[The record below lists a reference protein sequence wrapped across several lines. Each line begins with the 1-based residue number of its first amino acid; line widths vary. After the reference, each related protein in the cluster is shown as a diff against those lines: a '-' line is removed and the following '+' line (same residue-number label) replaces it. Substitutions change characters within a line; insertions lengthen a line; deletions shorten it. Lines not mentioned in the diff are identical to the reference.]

1 MLKDE
6 IVKLLEAE
14 GEGYLSGQRISA
26 QLGVSRAAVWK
37 AIEALRKEG
46 YEIDSRS
53 NCGYRLVRIRLPV
66 PAHGCR
72 GGYAAGYFGGGGG
85 IHRAGAGAGGAAPGG
100 DPAAA
105 KGRKTGKISI

>member
-46 YEIDSRS
+46 Y
-53 NCGYRLVRIRLPV
+53 
-66 PAHGCR
+66 
-72 GGYAAGYFGGGGG
+72 
-85 IHRAGAGAGGAAPGG
+85 
-100 DPAAA
+100 
-105 KGRKTGKISI
+105 

>member
-53 NCGYRLVRIRLPV
+53 NCGYHLVRKADVIDPETLSRL
-66 PAHGCR
+66 GTR
-72 GGYAAGYFGGGGG
+72 QM
-85 IHRAGAGAGGAAPGG
+85 
-100 DPAAA
+100 
-105 KGRKTGKISI
+105 GRKVLYFDSLDSTNN

>member
-6 IVKLLEAE
+6 IVKLLKTENSA
-14 GEGYLSGQRISA
+14 YLSGQRIST

-53 NCGYRLVRIRLPV
+53 NRGYRLVRTPDVIDAEALSHLDTRQMGRRVL
-66 PAHGCR
+66 
-72 GGYAAGYFGGGGG
+72 YFDSLDSTNNE
-85 IHRAGAGAGGAAPGG
+85 IQRQ
-100 DPAAA
+100 
-105 KGRKTGKISI
+105 SIDHV